1 MLRSIPKKWF
11 GRCGYNVQNFYM
23 FINNEHD
30 KNMNN
35 RLKNENHRENDRYAS
50 YAGISQIPQI
60 ELNFFNSVPSAKTE
74 PGMLGTFPSNMTDGS
89 TRLNTVIFTFP
100 IGGGY
105 GMP

>member
-60 ELNFFNSVPSAKTE
+60 ELNFLTASRLQKPSLACRV
-74 PGMLGTFPSNMTDGS
+74 LF
-89 TRLNTVIFTFP
+89 RRI
-100 IGGGY
+100 
-105 GMP
+105 